1 MRLRNNA
8 PVVPVTPAQMPRDVE
23 ALEKVIE
30 ALGTGVGTELQAH
43 RTVLETIVSATGMA
57 FGGVWMPVGGGEY
70 VLQASTG
77 PMAAAMAARWPADA
91 VLTETAGFGGQA
103 LRERRTVVMEEP
115 PKPGRCLR
123 WETAFAAGA
132 RQGSFVPIVEDDRV
146 VAVVEVYTTDQ
157 LPFLGPR
164 RDKWKAILRV
174 AAHAR
179 HSALATAALQETLN
193 DRVAVTTVVTEMGA
207 ARNQDQAL
215 RIALNTVR
223 DAFGWAYGRTGRSTS
238 RPTCCGSSRSPARR
252 VRSSAR

>member
-30 ALGTGVGTELQAH
+30 ALGTGADTELQAH
-43 RTVLETIVSATGMA
+43 RTVLETIVSATAMA
-57 FGGVWMPVGGGEY
+57 FGGVWCPSAAGSTCCRPRPDRWPRRWPRGGRPTRCSPRPP
-70 VLQASTG
+70 AS
-77 PMAAAMAARWPADA
+77 AARPC
-91 VLTETAGFGGQA
+91 VSAG
-103 LRERRTVVMEEP
+103 RSSWRSP

-123 WETAFAAGA
+123 WETAVAAGA